1 MVDENKKLF
10 EFEILTCMILL
21 KIIYKK
27 TERQQQ
33 KVSLVHL
40 Y

>member
-1 MVDENKKLF
+1 
-10 EFEILTCMILL
+10 MILL

-40 Y
+40 YLPLILKGP